1 MNMDC
6 IKLLSPSNWTIGG
19 CRDLCHICAILL
31 ILSESLW
38 IIWIFITELDF
49 TLVVT
54 FIYTVKDYLI
64 EELETAPILS
74 ALRNILFLSTFGII
88 LSVFTNYYA
97 LKLAMSFKVAD
108 KRCLYLFLLRVI
120 QIIYSVWLRNRDE
133 PTPQLLTSIGNVQFL
148 LTSWQFCT
156 LDGVLPNFY
165 LPEKIMKKFVK
176 LCLHSS

>member
-1 MNMDC
+1 MGC
-6 IKLLSPSNWTIGG
+6 IKFLSPSNWTIGG

-54 FIYTVKDYLI
+54 FIYTVK
-64 EELETAPILS
+64 EELETAMIS

-133 PTPQLLTSIGNVQFL
+133 ATPQLLTSIGNVQFL
-148 LTSWQFCT
+148 LTS
-156 LDGVLPNFY
+156 
-165 LPEKIMKKFVK
+165 
-176 LCLHSS
+176 